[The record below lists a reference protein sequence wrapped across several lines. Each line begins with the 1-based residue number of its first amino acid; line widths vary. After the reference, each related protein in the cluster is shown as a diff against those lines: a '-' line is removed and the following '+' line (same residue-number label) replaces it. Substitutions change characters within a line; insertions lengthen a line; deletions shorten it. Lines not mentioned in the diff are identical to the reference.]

1 MAKYNLKN
9 KKTYKKYFL
18 LLIAILATLQ
28 FALAQTKE
36 DELPRSGFRSEFTP
50 EQDSAYMEALRLRL
64 PVDVQMRNFIT
75 QSDKNWQNFIRQQRN
90 TPYGK
95 VLDNLKDIP
104 KEFFIPS
111 GNEQLAY
118 QENIE
123 RSLAVPYMNTLP
135 RYGLKIPMS
144 LIGSLLGLSEDVGPN
159 IKYTIDYSDEIEVVI
174 YSIQAKVI
182 NTLFKGRQNPGTY
195 NLYWG
200 GRDDNGKLMPQGDY
214 IAEVRIGNNRYVRK
228 RIQIK

>member
-1 MAKYNLKN
+1 LKN
-9 KKTYKKYFL
+9 KTKYQKYFL
-18 LLIAILATLQ
+18 LLIILLATLQ
-28 FALAQTKE
+28 FVIAQPDG
-36 DELPRSGFRSEFTP
+36 DELPRSGFRNEFTP
-50 EQDSAYMEALRLRL
+50 EQDSAYMEALRLKL
-64 PVDVQMRNFIT
+64 PLDVQMRNFIT
-75 QSDKNWQNFIRQQRN
+75 QSDKNWQNFIRLQRN
-90 TPYGK
+90 SPYGK

-144 LIGSLLGLSEDVGPN
+144 LIGSLLGLTEDVGPN
-159 IKYTIDYSDEIEVVI
+159 IKYSIEYSDEIEVVV

-182 NTLFKGRQNPGTY
+182 NTLFKGKQNPGNY

-214 IAEVRIGNNRYVRK
+214 IAEVRIGNNKYIRK
-228 RIQIK
+228 RIQIR